1 MPPVEIEIGTRVR
14 RGRDGIE
21 GLIFAVQRLGGQGHL
36 SRALFSAQGSTAFD
50 VVMTTGEFV
59 FGEPEAALRGPGWI
73 LEASRAGEREVAG
86 LTARATVLASARIAL
101 EALELAGTASEPQP
115 KPRLEPCPS
124 IGGSSALARD
134 TRCSRTTV
142 HRKIP

>member
-14 RGRDGIE
+14 RGRDEVE
-21 GLIFAVQRLGGQGHL
+21 GLVFAVHRLGGQGHL
-36 SRALFSAQGSTAFD
+36 SRALFFD

-59 FGEPEAALRGPGWI
+59 FGEPEATLRGPGWI

-142 HRKIP
+142 HRKKP

>member
-1 MPPVEIEIGTRVR
+1 MAPAEIEIGTRLR
-14 RGRDGIE
+14 RGRDEVE
-21 GLIFAVQRLGGQGHL
+21 GLVFAVHRPDGQAHLG
-36 SRALFSAQGSTAFD
+36 RALFGAESLTAFD

-59 FGEPEAALRGPGWI
+59 FGESEAALRGPGWTVSGSC
-73 LEASRAGEREVAG
+73 ASEREVAG
-86 LTARATVLASARIAL
+86 LTARATLLESARIAL
-101 EALELAGTASEPQP
+101 EALEQAGMRPAVQADQ
-115 KPRLEPCPS
+115 RRAPCPS